1 MENEQEHTEQ
11 VEETEDAQEEQENI
25 TYTQSEVDR
34 QISKAVE
41 NALEKNRAKWE
52 EEKQE
57 QIEKER
63 NEAAEYAKLT
73 QKEKEEADYKK
84 RLEELEKRER
94 ELNNRQL
101 ASQIES
107 DLRENNLPVAFTDSL
122 LAIQDN
128 EKIKE
133 AISDIKKEFVDAI
146 NTQVKDALRQDTP
159 KASHT
164 KVEEPKNITNYS
176 VSELIKLKKE
186 NPELYNSLER
196 Q

>member
-1 MENEQEHTEQ
+1 MENNQEQTEQ

-52 EEKQE
+52 KEKQE

>member
-52 EEKQE
+52 KEKQE